1 MFLDKKK
8 TGFFKR
14 TFSFKIAFIMLI
26 FVAVSSRTYIAQA
39 ATSSVS
45 QLKIVGSQLCDST
58 GKAIQLKGM
67 SSHGLQWYGDYMNYD
82 SMKYLRD
89 NWGVNV
95 VRAAMY
101 TDQGGY
107 ISNPTT
113 TKAKVKEIVQAA
125 IDLNMYVI
133 IDWHILND
141 GNPNTYK
148 EQSKSFFKEMATTYG
163 NHPNVIYEI
172 CNEPNGSTTWANDI
186 KPYAQYI
193 IPAIRAIDPDN
204 IIIVGTSTW
213 SQDVD
218 TAANSPLSYS
228 NIMYACHFYAGTH
241 GQSLRDKIDYA
252 MAKGIAVFVTE
263 WGTSDASGNGGPYID
278 ASQQWIDYMAN
289 KKISWVNWSL
299 CDKSEAASA
308 LKPGDSKTGGWTDSD
323 LTTSGLFVKKNIGG
337 STSTTITSSQVSAPA
352 SNIAAGT
359 YNSTQTVT
367 LSCSTLGDT
376 IYYTTDGTTPTSSS
390 HIYTSPITVSKTTTI
405 KALAIKS
412 GMTNSNVTSVT
423 YTIVTTDTNTN
434 TSNSSVEVMY
444 TIGNDWGSGSTINV
458 TIKNNGTTAIN
469 GWTLS
474 WTQPVN
480 QSNGSMWNA
489 TYSTSGSSI
498 SVKNMSYNAVI
509 AANGGTQT
517 FGFNI
522 NYKGLNTKPI
532 SLTLNGISCKIQ

>member
-8 TGFFKR
+8 TKFFKR

-308 LKPGDSKTGGWTDSD
+308 LKPGDSKTGGWIDSD

-337 STSTTITSSQVSAPA
+337 STSTTIA
-352 SNIAAGT
+352 
-359 YNSTQTVT
+359 
-367 LSCSTLGDT
+367 
-376 IYYTTDGTTPTSSS
+376 
-390 HIYTSPITVSKTTTI
+390 
-405 KALAIKS
+405 
-412 GMTNSNVTSVT
+412 
-423 YTIVTTDTNTN
+423 TTDTKTN

-444 TIGNDWGSGSTINV
+444 TIANDWGSGSTINV

-522 NYKGLNTKPI
+522 NYNGLNTKPI
-532 SLTLNGISCKIQ
+532 SLTLNGISCKIK